1 MAKVKAKKKRGP
13 GTRRISAEFY
23 EGLVEAFRA
32 NPGNITA
39 AAKAVGTSRPTAKRG
54 WLRGWEKFDWAP
66 PIQDVIANEQEIA
79 RARIED
85 EKEAEQVRE
94 ELINPVGGIAAV
106 AEQRREAHLKAQS
119 DRAKAR
125 ENAIQARVE
134 QGKMI
139 AGVRQLVMQCEALI
153 GKRFQGASELADRI
167 NKEMRKLAK
176 ASDKEF
182 NLTKATQL
190 LRLHNADV
198 RSVSQSAKR
207 AFELEQV
214 HLGEPSQIV
223 GVQTTHF
230 DDADEE
236 TLKKEIRKALEAMDD
251 YGDDS
256 TVVEAGE
263 AEVVR
268 H

>member
-1 MAKVKAKKKRGP
+1 MAKEKPNKKRGP
-13 GTRRISAEFY
+13 GTRRISLEFY

-85 EKEAEQVRE
+85 EKEAEEARE
-94 ELINPVGGIAAV
+94 ELINPEGGISAV
-106 AEQRREAHLKAQS
+106 AEQRREAHLKAQA

-139 AGVRQLVMQCEALI
+139 AGVRQLVMQCEAII
-153 GKRFQGASELADRI
+153 GKRFQGASELADRL
-167 NKEMRKLAK
+167 NKEMVKLAK
-176 ASDKEF
+176 KTGKFDISQA
-182 NLTKATQL
+182 TKI
-190 LRLHNADV
+190 LRLHNTDV
-198 RSVSQSAKR
+198 RSVAQAAKR

-223 GVQTTHF
+223 GVQTTNF
-230 DDADEE
+230 DDADEDA
-236 TLKKEIRKALEAMDD
+236 LKREIRKALEAMEDCAD
-251 YGDDS
+251 EG
-256 TVVEAGE
+256 TLPEVGE
-263 AEVVR
+263 AEAVR